1 MNTLCV
7 YVAGHC
13 PTFAYSAELA
23 REAAATFPDIDV
35 RLVQVDRSDQSTL
48 LALGEVPL
56 TPSYYLNGRPISWG
70 NPDRDELFRILHDT
84 THSAV
89 PGDDA

>member
-1 MNTLCV
+1 MNQLRV

-13 PTFAYSAELA
+13 PTFAHSAELA

-35 RLVQVDRSDQSTL
+35 RIVEVDRADQATL
-48 LALGEVPL
+48 PASGEAPL

-70 NPDRDELFRILHDT
+70 NPDRDALFRILYDT